1 MLKITEIKALA
12 KVTGVSVYANHLYGK
27 IWEAIVLSGNKVVIC
42 VGRPA
47 HTKKTAMNRAWSKY
61 IEENKV

>member
-12 KVTGVSVYANHLYGK
+12 KVTGVSVYATQWANK
-27 IWEAIVLSGNKVVIC
+27 VWEAAVLNGNRAVIC

-47 HTKKTAMNRAWSKY
+47 HTKKTAMNKAWDKY